1 MKLYKGQKVYY
12 VRRIVDAEHYD
23 IYECT
28 VRTIEDTQLIILDK
42 HTKQAFV
49 VSKKN
54 ENKTWFFNRGKALE
68 TALRQDAV
76 IDALE

>member
-1 MKLYKGQKVYY
+1 MKIKKGTPIYY
-12 VRRIVDAEHYD
+12 VRRVVGAEHYD

-28 VRTIEDTQLIILDK
+28 VRTIEDTQLVILDK

-54 ENKTWFFNRGKALE
+54 ENKTWFFNRGEALE
-68 TALRQDAV
+68 ETLRKDAIV
-76 IDALE
+76 DAL